1 MQTPE
6 RSSLRAVCVACL
18 LGVAACASTTTSRS
32 HPGGVPQSSSATVFL
47 DSLRQAQAIP
57 GMAATVSRHGTIVW
71 CGGSGFA
78 NREAGVAATPETRFR
93 VGSLSKLFTAVALMR
108 LVETGHLALDRPIRH
123 YLSASPPQWPD
134 LTLRQLAGHTAG
146 VRHYRGGEFFSRTE
160 YGSLREAITI
170 FIDDTLL
177 FPPGTRYAYTSYGYN
192 LIGAVIEAVLAQ
204 PFPVALHQLVLDPLQ
219 MSGTVPDS
227 ASRTIPGRAALYH
240 VEGGQASATPAD
252 NLSSRWPSGGY
263 LSTTDDMAQF
273 GSALLRPGFLTEA
286 SLALMF
292 TRQTLAS
299 GDSTQVGLGW
309 RIGVD
314 DAGRRYLHH
323 GGSSNGGSAFL
334 LLYPAEGLVVA
345 IAANALGSWST
356 SEALRLAA
364 MFLQ

>member
-1 MQTPE
+1 M
-6 RSSLRAVCVACL
+6 CFACL
-18 LGVAACASTTTSRS
+18 LGAGACAGNTAAGPRPGAATPSTLAS
-32 HPGGVPQSSSATVFL
+32 VFL

-57 GMAATVSRHGTIVW
+57 GMAATVSRWGTIVW
-71 CGGSGFA
+71 RAGSGLA

-93 VGSLSKLFTAVALMR
+93 VGSVSKLFTAVALMR
-108 LVETGHLALDRPIRH
+108 LVETGHLDLDRPIRH
-123 YLSASPPQWPD
+123 ELPGAPPQWPD

-146 VRHYRGGEFFSRTE
+146 VRHYRGAEFFSRTE

-170 FIDDTLL
+170 FTGDTLL

-192 LIGAVIEAVLAQ
+192 LIGAVIEAVLDE
-204 PFPVALHQLVLDPLQ
+204 PFPAALHRLVLDPLG
-219 MSGTVPDS
+219 MESTVPDAAGGTFS
-227 ASRTIPGRAALYH
+227 GRATLYQ
-240 VEGGQASATPAD
+240 VESGVASPTPAD

-263 LSTTDDMAQF
+263 LATTDDMVRF

-286 SLALMF
+286 SLDLMF
-292 TRQTLAS
+292 TRQTLAN
-299 GDSTQVGLGW
+299 GDSTQVGIGW

-334 LLYPAEGLVVA
+334 LLYPEEGLVVA

-356 SEALRLAA
+356 PEALRLAA
-364 MFLQ
+364 MFLP